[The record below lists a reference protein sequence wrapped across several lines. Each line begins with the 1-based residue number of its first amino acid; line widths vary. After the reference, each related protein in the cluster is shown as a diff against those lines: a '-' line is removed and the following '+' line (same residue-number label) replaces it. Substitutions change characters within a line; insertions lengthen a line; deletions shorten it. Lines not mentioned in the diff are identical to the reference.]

1 MDLSIII
8 VNYNV
13 RYFLEQALVS
23 VFKAVD
29 GIEVE
34 VFVVDNNSV
43 DDSVSMVKAKFPEV
57 ILIENNDNPGFSIAN
72 NQALKIAKGK
82 YQLLLNP
89 DTVVKEDTF
98 KKCISFFEKTP
109 EAGALGVCMIDGSG
123 KFLPESKRGFPSP
136 SVAFYKISGLSKLF
150 PNSKKYNQY
159 HLGYLDENKT
169 WEVDVLSGAFM
180 MIKKEV
186 LDKIGFLD
194 EQFFMYGEDIDLSYR
209 IKKGGYKNYYF
220 SDTQIIHYKG
230 ESTKKGSLNYVKA
243 FYNAMILFAEKHF
256 DKSKAGLFTFLI
268 SLAIYFKGG
277 STLFKNVLKK
287 LFFPLTDAV
296 LIYGGFV
303 LLKGFWANYFYQD
316 PAYFDSSI
324 FSVNFPLYTIVW
336 LSSIFFNGAYDRPL
350 EISRLL
356 RGLFFGLILVAGI
369 YGFLNLEYRSSRA
382 IIILGF
388 LLSLVSTII
397 FRAIYNYFKNG
408 TIYFGVNDKNRMM
421 LVGSNEECE
430 RVIDL
435 LNIAEIEKNIIG
447 RIAPDESSLES
458 NMINHIG
465 KLDEIVNVFKVD
477 ELIFCSK
484 DVNMGVIMNWMTKI
498 GPKINYKILPA
509 NSLSIIGSNSKNHM
523 GELYTINIQYNID
536 TPLYRRNKR
545 MLDILTSIAFLFLTP
560 ILLWF
565 IEKKKAYIKN
575 LFLVVSG
582 KKTWVGYTD
591 TNIHNNNLPNL
602 REGVL
607 SPASSFVNVNLIPSM
622 VHRLNSLY
630 AKDYGL
636 FSDVEIILKNL
647 PKLGE

>member
-23 VFKAVD
+23 VYKAIE
-29 GIEVE
+29 GIDAEI
-34 VFVVDNNSV
+34 FVVDNNSV
-43 DDSVSMVKAKFPEV
+43 DDSVAMVKAKFPEV
-57 ILIENNDNPGFSIAN
+57 ILIENKHNPGFSVAN
-72 NQALKIAKGK
+72 NQALKIAKGA

-89 DTVVKEDTF
+89 DTVVEEDTF
-98 KKCISFFEKTP
+98 TKCIGFFENTP
-109 EAGALGVCMIDGSG
+109 DAGALGVCMIDGSG
-123 KFLPESKRGFPSP
+123 EFLPESKRGFPSP
-136 SVAFYKISGLSKLF
+136 VVAFYKISGFSKLF
-150 PNSKKYNQY
+150 PKSKKYNQY
-159 HLGYLDENKT
+159 HLGYLDKNKT

-180 MIKKEV
+180 MIKKEA
-186 LDKIGFLD
+186 LDRVGFLD

-209 IKKGGYKNYYF
+209 IIKAGYKNYYF
-220 SDTQIIHYKG
+220 ADTQIIHYKG

-256 DKSKAGLFTFLI
+256 DKSKAGLFSFLI

-277 STLFKNVLKK
+277 TTICKNILEK
-287 LFFPLTDAV
+287 LFFPLVDAL
-296 LIYGGFV
+296 LIYGGFII
-303 LLKGFWANYFYQD
+303 LKGFWANYFYQD
-316 PAYFDSSI
+316 PSYFESSI
-324 FSVNFPLYTIVW
+324 LVVNFPLYTTVW
-336 LSSIFFNGAYDRPL
+336 IGAIFFSGAYDRPL
-350 EISRLL
+350 EITRLL

-369 YGFLNLEYRSSRA
+369 YGFLNLEFRSSRA

-388 LLSLVSTII
+388 LLSIISTIL
-397 FRAIYNYFKNG
+397 FRAVYNYAKNG
-408 TIYFGVNDKNRMM
+408 TFYFGTNDKNRMM

-430 RVIDL
+430 RVLDL
-435 LNIAEIEKNIIG
+435 LNTAEIEKNIIG
-447 RIAPDESSLES
+447 RIAPDASKVEP

-465 KLDEIVNVFKVD
+465 KLDEIVKVFKID

-484 DVNMGVIMNWMTKI
+484 DVNMGIIMNWMTKI

-560 ILLWF
+560 LLIWF
-565 IEKKKAYIKN
+565 VEKKNAYLKN
-575 LFLVVSG
+575 IFLVARG
-582 KKTWVGYTD
+582 KKTWVGYSDLNT
-591 TNIHNNNLPNL
+591 HNKTLPNL

-647 PKLGE
+647 SKLGD